1 MSSQL
6 AEHTE
11 KDKEQQVETLKG
23 VKGEKRINSVKQLS
37 RLTSFN
43 RSNLSLRFLVAN
55 SSWQHSSRGTDI
67 NIDIIKRLK
76 NLF

>member
-23 VKGEKRINSVKQLS
+23 VKGEERINSVKQLS
-37 RLTSFN
+37 RLTSFKHKQPFPKVFGDQQFMAAQQQ
-43 RSNLSLRFLVAN
+43 RYR
-55 SSWQHSSRGTDI
+55 H
-67 NIDIIKRLK
+67 
-76 NLF
+76 